1 MRVIICEPGKFA
13 RVEEIENTLENLQKL
28 VGGYIQIVYP
38 FEDMVCLVCNEEG
51 KLSGLTLNRALTDPN
66 SGDIY
71 DIIAGTFLICGTG
84 EEDLTDLTDEDT
96 EKYLDMFGEPQVW
109 L

>member
-13 RVEEIENTLENLQKL
+13 RGEEIDNTLEKLQEL
-28 VGGYIQIVYP
+28 VGGYIQIIYP
-38 FEDMVCLVCNEEG
+38 FEDMVCIVCNEEG
-51 KLSGLTLNRALTDPN
+51 KISGLPLNRALTNPN

-84 EEDLTDLTDEDT
+84 EEDLTDIPDPEFD
-96 EKYLDMFGEPQVW
+96 KYLEMFNEPQVW